1 MPRPTNASLLD
12 RIKDLERLTR
22 DQTKA
27 IADTHGLADHAH
39 ERLDKAGQCFVAMRD
54 DVGGQL
60 AAMGEQI
67 NCGSFADAQA

>member
-1 MPRPTNASLLD
+1 MPRPSNASLLD

-27 IADTHGLADHAH
+27 IADTHGLADNAH

-54 DVGGQL
+54 DVGSQL
-60 AAMGEQI
+60 AGMAEQI
-67 NCGSFADAQA
+67 NHGNLADANV